1 MIYHK
6 GNNYHFFIAD
16 LDSVARFVATPHPFY
31 PVPIH
36 KIPTLPSVSTDPI
49 LFPRFLYDLSYNRQ
63 TFERTPVHTPPYYK
77 SPDQK
82 TDFFQKP
89 NPGFLHTKRTIGGS
103 KQIKTELFRSK
114 RDKFNQTKYLSLRDI
129 VNPEFDESMVLQKI
143 DSLYMDKKSKLYL
156 NRLVAILYSGTKE
169 EEMKIVT
176 NLFRFETEF
185 AFFLSKQMFTVEL
198 IPLIHG
204 PFLQEILRTHD
215 ERYFHFILSKLSPP
229 VFSVI
234 RRSISKNKMKQIESA
249 PKVKPP
255 EGEDLISIIETEL
268 YKRFAR
274 NLYYEEGTIFTY
286 REEGEEN
293 GKEIIPFEDSE
304 QFDFTVNGEFLE
316 FYGKTKT
323 KLFFKTKEWME
334 SIRFDFFLTRKEI
347 ETKEFHR
354 LPKDLI
360 LEIPYY
366 ETGVFLVGAGITKPK
381 QCFECSLLWFDY

>member
-1 MIYHK
+1 MIYHQ
-6 GNNYHFFIAD
+6 GYNYHFYLAD
-16 LDSVARFVATPHPFY
+16 LDSVARFVASPDPFY
-31 PVPIH
+31 PIPIK

-49 LFPRFLYDLSYNRQ
+49 VFPRFLYKLHYARQ
-63 TFERTPVHTPPYYK
+63 TYERIAVSTPPYYN

-82 TDFFQKP
+82 TDFFQKTK
-89 NPGFLHTKRTIGGS
+89 PGFFPTKRKIGGM
-103 KQIKTELFRSK
+103 KQTKSELVRSK

-129 VNPEFDESMVLQKI
+129 VNPEYDESMVLKEI

-169 EEMKIVT
+169 EELKIVT
-176 NLFRFETEF
+176 NLFRFETDF
-185 AFFLSKQMFTVEL
+185 AYFLIKQMFTVEL

-204 PFLQEILRTHD
+204 LFLQEILRTHD
-215 ERYFHFILSKLSPP
+215 ERYFHFILPKLSPP
-229 VFSVI
+229 VLAVI

-255 EGEDLISIIETEL
+255 EGEDLISIIESEL
-268 YKRFAR
+268 YKQFAR
-274 NLYYEEGTIFTY
+274 NLYYEEGTILTY
-286 REEGEEN
+286 REDGEEN
-293 GKEIIPFEDSE
+293 AKETILFEDSKR
-304 QFDFTVNGEFLE
+304 FDFCVCGEFLE

-323 KLFFKTKEWME
+323 KLFFKTKEWIDTM
-334 SIRFDFFLTRKEI
+334 RFDFFITRKEI

-366 ETGVFLVGAGITKPK
+366 ETGLFLVGAGITKPK
-381 QCFECSLLWFDY
+381 QCFEFSLLWFDY

>member
-1 MIYHK
+1 MIYHQ
-6 GNNYHFFIAD
+6 GHNYHFFIAD

-49 LFPRFLYDLSYNRQ
+49 VFPRFLYDLSYNRQ
-63 TFERTPVHTPPYYK
+63 TFERIPVHTPPYYK

-82 TDFFQKP
+82 SDYFQKP
-89 NPGFLHTKRTIGGS
+89 KPGFLPAKRTIGGC
-103 KQIKTELFRSK
+103 KQTKTELFRSK

-129 VNPEFDESMVLQKI
+129 VNPEFDESMVLQEI

-169 EEMKIVT
+169 EEMKIVS

-204 PFLQEILRTHD
+204 SFLQEILRTHD
-215 ERYFHFILSKLSPP
+215 ERYFHFILSILSPP
-229 VFSVI
+229 VLEVI
-234 RRSISKNKMKQIESA
+234 RRSISKNKMKHIETA

-255 EGEDLISIIETEL
+255 EGEDLISIIESEL

-293 GKEIIPFEDSE
+293 GKETIPFEDSE
-304 QFDFTVNGEFLE
+304 RFDFTGNGEFLE

-366 ETGVFLVGAGITKPK
+366 ETGLFLVGAGITKPK
-381 QCFECSLLWFDY
+381 QCFEFSLLWFDY